1 MRGRSR
7 FSDRIFRLLIR
18 IYPREFRV
26 AYEDDLLQALRDRRG
41 EPRFQKRLLG
51 PMRLWWFVLS
61 DLANSLPDLR
71 RLGVEHRRLSAALG
85 SEKAS
90 TWSGLESL
98 MQDLRY
104 GIRTL
109 RRNPGFAAASV
120 IILALGIGAN
130 TTMFTLAHSLFLRP
144 PPLVLAPGELTL
156 LTRIY
161 EDGVASPSMSYPA
174 YEFFRDNNDAFSG
187 VLAYSSG
194 ASAVAIGYGD
204 DFTQARAGV
213 VSGNYFDVLGVQM
226 SQGRSF
232 LPEEDQAP
240 GEHAVVILGNG
251 FFNNLITP
259 FKMNFRMFT
268 GLPKEVCLKM
278 PQI

>member
-98 MQDLRY
+98 TQDLRY
-104 GIRTL
+104 GLRTL
-109 RRNPGFAAASV
+109 RRNPGFAAAS
-120 IILALGIGAN
+120 GAG
-130 TTMFTLAHSLFLRP
+130 FA
-144 PPLVLAPGELTL
+144 A
-156 LTRIY
+156 
-161 EDGVASPSMSYPA
+161 A
-174 YEFFRDNNDAFSG
+174 
-187 VLAYSSG
+187 SG
-194 ASAVAIGYGD
+194 AGFAAASGAASTAVAAALRGWLSM
-204 DFTQARAGV
+204 T
-213 VSGNYFDVLGVQM
+213 
-226 SQGRSF
+226 
-232 LPEEDQAP
+232 
-240 GEHAVVILGNG
+240 
-251 FFNNLITP
+251 
-259 FKMNFRMFT
+259 
-268 GLPKEVCLKM
+268 
-278 PQI
+278 